1 MLPHLPVSLFSAR
14 ARSVQIVTYPEL
26 FSNSAFENG
35 VFYNISE
42 SASLRYKVVSRLSST
57 LKNGA
62 LLTILS
68 EFPLIHFLFA
78 FALIN
83 CLLYSWSQG
92 TGINAISLRS
102 WRFRWTFMANRQKAK
117 SMLREE
123 WWESE
128 WERNRLPA
136 SLSHYSSV
144 AGFAP
149 RNSTETPPKP
159 LATQARCD

>member
-26 FSNSAFENG
+26 FSNSALENG

-83 CLLYSWSQG
+83 CLLFSWSQG

-102 WRFRWTFMANRQKAK
+102 WRFRWTFMATDKKQSRCCEKNGENQSERETACPHPCLIIRQ
-117 SMLREE
+117 
-123 WWESE
+123 
-128 WERNRLPA
+128 
-136 SLSHYSSV
+136 SLVSRH
-144 AGFAP
+144 
-149 RNSTETPPKP
+149 ETPPKP
-159 LATQARCD
+159 HQNR